1 MLLKSYMAIDEKR
14 IKMAIIAGASHAVA
28 YMRKHRMAD
37 EDEVIRH
44 VSQSAHEILERID
57 DPL

>member
-1 MLLKSYMAIDEKR
+1 MATDEKR
-14 IKMAIIAGASHAVA
+14 IKMAIIAGASHAIA
-28 YMRKHRMAD
+28 YMRKNRYAN

-44 VSQSAHEILERID
+44 VSENTHGILERID

>member
-1 MLLKSYMAIDEKR
+1 MAVDEKR
-14 IKMAIIAGASHAVA
+14 IKMAIIAGASHAIA
-28 YMRKHRMAD
+28 YMKKNRFAD

-44 VSQSAHEILERID
+44 VSESANHILDKID